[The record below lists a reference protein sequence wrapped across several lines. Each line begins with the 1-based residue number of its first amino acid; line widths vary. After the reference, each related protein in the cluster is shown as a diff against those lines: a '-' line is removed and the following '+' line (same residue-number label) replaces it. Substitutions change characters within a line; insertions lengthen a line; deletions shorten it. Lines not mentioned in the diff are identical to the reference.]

1 MCVAMPIDRTGD
13 INAGDKTA
21 QACVGYN
28 VISYAIKMDA
38 RRGFYSGGVRGKN
51 NKSGALK
58 MVNTSVHTDR
68 DSYTGPASVCSY

>member
-1 MCVAMPIDRTGD
+1 MPIDRTGD

-38 RRGFYSGGVRGKN
+38 RRGFYSGGGL
-51 NKSGALK
+51 GAKTTRVALSK
-58 MVNTSVHTDR
+58 WRTHLFIHGQRYIYRTCFSLFILT
-68 DSYTGPASVCSY
+68 